1 MILDVIVVLLYAA
14 SMLLMG
20 WYGMRRAKTSD
31 DFLVAGRNL
40 GPALYMGTMAA
51 VVLGGASTVGTVRL
65 GYVYGVSGFWLCAM
79 LGLGIIALH
88 VSLAKPLLKLKI
100 YTVTQVLER
109 RYNPAARRASA
120 VIMCAYALMLGVTSC
135 LAIGTILQVLFE
147 LPSWASVILGG
158 VLG

>member
-51 VVLGGASTVGTVRL
+51 VVLGGASTTCM
-65 GYVYGVSGFWLCAM
+65 VSPDSGCAQC
-79 LGLGIIALH
+79 
-88 VSLAKPLLKLKI
+88 S
-100 YTVTQVLER
+100 
-109 RYNPAARRASA
+109 ASA
-120 VIMCAYALMLGVTSC
+120 LSRCMFLS
-135 LAIGTILQVLFE
+135 QSLF
-147 LPSWASVILGG
+147 SN
-158 VLG
+158 